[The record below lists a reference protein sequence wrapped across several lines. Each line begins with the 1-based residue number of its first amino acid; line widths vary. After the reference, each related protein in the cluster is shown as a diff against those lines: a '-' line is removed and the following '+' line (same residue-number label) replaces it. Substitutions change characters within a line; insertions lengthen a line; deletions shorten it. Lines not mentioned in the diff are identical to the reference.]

1 MPVIQIIVITHGR
14 LAIEFINTT
23 ELIVGRQAA
32 DLHPVCLEM
41 HEGIEDLTRKLT
53 AIIKPPEKPGDG
65 CLALVDMFGGTPSNV
80 ALALTRDFPQLQ
92 VVTGV
97 SLPMLIEAVTHRALM
112 TLPQLTDFVKEK
124 GKKAVLHAN
133 EFLHWSSEG

>member
-1 MPVIQIIVITHGR
+1 MIQIIVVTHGK
-14 LAIEFINTT
+14 LAVEFINTT
-23 ELIVGRQAA
+23 ELIVGRQA
-32 DLHPVCLEM
+32 DLNPVCLEM
-41 HEGIEDLTRKLT
+41 HEGIEDLARKLT
-53 AIIKPPEKPGDG
+53 AVIKPPEQAGDG

-80 ALALTRDFPQLQ
+80 ALALTREFPRLQ

-97 SLPMLIEAVTHRALM
+97 SLPMLIEAVTHRSLM
-112 TLPQLTDFVKEK
+112 TLAQLTDFVKEK